1 MDEKNKIRERYKG
14 YNNDKQFVIPAKSQ
28 PSIYDDSIKLRVAV
42 YARVST
48 DNVQQTSSFEL
59 QRNHYTDLVNKN
71 PNWTLVDIYA
81 DEGISGT
88 SLNHRDE
95 FIRMIEDCRAG
106 KIDLIITKSVSR
118 FARNTVDC
126 IAYIRELKNLKS
138 PVNIIFESE
147 GINTIDDKS
156 EMAISFLATLAQ
168 EESHIKSNIM
178 NSSIEMRFNRGLYL
192 VSPLLG
198 YDLDENKNL
207 VINPEEAKT
216 VKLIFYMYLAGSTPE
231 QIAKTLEEY
240 ERKTKKGNTK
250 WSSNSILQI
259 LQNERECGDLL
270 SRKTWTPSYLDHKSK
285 KNKGD
290 KPQYGMKE
298 HHEGIISRDDF
309 IAVQKLIRNAK
320 YKHKGF
326 LPELKVIKNGVLQ
339 GFVTINIRWS
349 GFSAQNYLDASKSA
363 YNNAAQ
369 NNEIEV
375 QVQKGDFDLRK
386 FEVARAQFFDTAQ
399 KTCVTFSN
407 HLITFNTDCIR
418 KFGNVKYVEM
428 LINPVKKLFA
438 VRPYKS
444 AQTNKNI
451 VQWAKIKNGVY
462 ISRVIHGM
470 AYANTFF
477 EMLGWD
483 SKYKY
488 RVRGIKYQKQEEQF
502 IIFDL
507 AEPELFI
514 SQKKDII
521 DTKPVLENIKPFTY
535 GKNNDILAYP
545 NSWEQNFGNNFYEQ
559 IQIKEIENID
569 DWKSQDEGNL
579 YKTHNLQVTSED
591 DVNSEIK
598 ILKTDM
604 ELNKDDK

>member
-1 MDEKNKIRERYKG
+1 MDEKDKIRERYKG
-14 YNNDKQFVIPAKSQ
+14 VNNDKTFIIPAKSQ
-28 PSIYDDSIKLRVAV
+28 SSIYDDTVKRRVAV

-48 DNVQQTSSFEL
+48 DSIGQTSSFEL
-59 QRNHYTDLVNKN
+59 QRNHYTDLINKN

-88 SLNHRDE
+88 SLNNRNE
-95 FIRMIEDCRAG
+95 FLRMIDDCKAG
-106 KIDLIITKSVSR
+106 KIDLIITKTVAR

-126 IAYIRELKNLKS
+126 MATIQELKNLTP
-138 PVNIIFESE
+138 PVYILFESE
-147 GINTIDDKS
+147 CVNTYEDKN
-156 EMAISFLATLAQ
+156 EMPLTFHAAMAQ
-168 EESHIKSNIM
+168 EESHVKSNIM
-178 NSSIEMRFNRGLYL
+178 NSSIDMRFNRGLYL

-231 QIAKTLEEY
+231 QIAETLEEY
-240 ERKTKKGNTK
+240 GRKTKKGNMK
-250 WSSNSILQI
+250 WSSGSILQI
-259 LQNERECGDLL
+259 LQNERECGDIL
-270 SRKTWTPSYLDHKSK
+270 SRKTWTPSYLNHKSK

-326 LPELKVIKNGVLQ
+326 LPELKVIKRGVLQ

-349 GFSAQNYLDASKSA
+349 GFSAQNYIDASKSV
-363 YNNAAQ
+363 YVSDGLNQ
-369 NNEIEV
+369 EIEIE
-375 QVQKGDFDLRK
+375 VQKGDFDLRN
-386 FEVARAQFFDTAQ
+386 FEVARAQFFDIAQ

-407 HLITFNTDCIR
+407 HLITFNIECIR
-418 KFGNVKYVEM
+418 KFGNIQFVEM

-438 VRPYKS
+438 IRPYKS
-444 AQTNKNI
+444 MQTNKNV
-451 VQWAKIKNGVY
+451 VQWAKVKNGVY
-462 ISRVIHGM
+462 NPRVIHGI
-470 AYANTFF
+470 AYAKTLF

-483 SKYKY
+483 PKYKY
-488 RVRGIKYQKQEEQF
+488 RVRGIKYQKQDEQL

-507 AEPELFI
+507 TEPELFI
-514 SQKKDII
+514 SQKKNII
-521 DTKPVLENIKPFTY
+521 AAKPALENIEPFTY

-545 NSWEQNFGNNFYEQ
+545 NNWDKNFGNYFYQQ
-559 IQIKEIENID
+559 IQIKGIENTD
-569 DWKSQDEGNL
+569 EWKSQEEGNL
-579 YKTHNLQVTSED
+579 YKTHNLQVTSKDEIY
-591 DVNSEIK
+591 SKIK
-598 ILKTDM
+598 IIKTEM

>member
-1 MDEKNKIRERYKG
+1 MNEKDKVRDRYKG
-14 YNNDKQFVIPAKSQ
+14 FDNDKQFVIPAKPQ
-28 PSIYDDSIKLRVAV
+28 PSIYDDTIIRRVAV

-48 DNVQQTSSFEL
+48 DNIQQTSSFEL
-59 QRNHYTDLVNKN
+59 QKNYYLDLIKKN

-95 FIRMIEDCRAG
+95 FLRMIEDCRAG

-126 IAYIRELKNLKS
+126 IAYIRELKNLKQ

-147 GINTIDDKS
+147 GINTIDDKN

-178 NSSIEMRFNRGLYL
+178 NSSIDMRFNKGLYL

-207 VINPEEAKT
+207 VINQEEAKT

-231 QIAKTLEEY
+231 QIAQTLEEY
-240 ERKTKKGNTK
+240 GRRTKKGNTK

-259 LQNERECGDLL
+259 LQNEKECGDLL

-298 HHEGIISRDDF
+298 HHDGIISRDDF

-326 LPELKVIKNGVLQ
+326 LPELKVIKTGVLQ
-339 GFVTINIRWS
+339 GFVPINIRWS
-349 GFSAQNYLDASKSA
+349 GFTAKNYIDASESV
-363 YNNAAQ
+363 YSGEDR

-375 QVQKGDFDLRK
+375 EVQKGDFDLRN
-386 FEVARAQFFDTAQ
+386 FEVARAQFFDTTH

-407 HLITFNTDCIR
+407 HLITFNIDCIR

-428 LINPVKKLFA
+428 LVNPVKRLLA
-438 VRPYKS
+438 VRPYS
-444 AQTNKNI
+444 SIQSNKNV
-451 VQWAKIKNGVY
+451 VQWAKVKNGVY
-462 ISRVIHGM
+462 TSRVIHGM
-470 AYANTFF
+470 AYAKTFF
-477 EMLGWD
+477 EILGWD
-483 SKYKY
+483 FKYKY
-488 RVRGIKYQKQEEQF
+488 RVRGTKLQKEDEQI

-507 AEPELFI
+507 TEPELFI
-514 SQKKDII
+514 SQKKNII
-521 DTKPVLENIKPFTY
+521 TSEPNLENIEPFTY

-545 NSWEQNFGNNFYEQ
+545 NNWDKNFGNNFYRQ
-559 IQIKEIENID
+559 IQIKEIENINA
-569 DWKSQDEGNL
+569 WKSQEEGNL
-579 YKTHNLQVTSED
+579 YKTHNLQITSKD
-591 DVNSEIK
+591 DIYSEIQ

-604 ELNKDDK
+604 ELKKYDK